1 MVFTSPAFI
10 PIFSGG
16 AWGGFSSS
24 HKKRFQVCDVEKFA
38 THQTISDS
46 PHSPSPSGRVG
57 VGLLLSY
64 FSFLIVFTII
74 IFMFVLLIT

>member
-24 HKKRFQVCDVEKFA
+24 HKKRFQVCDVEKLP
-38 THQTISDS
+38 THQTISHS

-74 IFMFVLLIT
+74 IFMFVLLII